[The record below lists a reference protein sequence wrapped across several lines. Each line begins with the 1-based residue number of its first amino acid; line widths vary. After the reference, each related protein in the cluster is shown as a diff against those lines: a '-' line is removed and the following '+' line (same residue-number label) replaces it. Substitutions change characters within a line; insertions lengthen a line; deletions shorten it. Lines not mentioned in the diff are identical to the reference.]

1 MEREFI
7 AQEDKKKKNKW
18 PQLSKSSKNQGGTLE
33 GDSLALSIRV
43 ADDVFIQD
51 SLSNGILFEVD
62 TLTVK
67 A

>member
-7 AQEDKKKKNKW
+7 AQEDKKKNKW
-18 PQLSKSSKNQGGTLE
+18 PQLSKSSKNQGGALE
-33 GDSLALSIRV
+33 GDSLALSIHV

-51 SLSNGILFEVD
+51 SLSNGILFEVEA
-62 TLTVK
+62 LTVK